1 MNINKIQQQFNIN
14 ANYCVSVR
22 YSYACSKITEL
33 LFSVRD
39 IKYLPDTIFL
49 VDDIVTLSEV
59 VVKPQTIKHKTA
71 GRKGSSGFIAMD
83 VEGYKAAGQG
93 LAIPLKVKKQLG

>member
-1 MNINKIQQQFNIN
+1 MGKD
-14 ANYCVSVR
+14 V
-22 YSYACSKITEL
+22 
-33 LFSVRD
+33 
-39 IKYLPDTIFL
+39 KYLPDTSYL
-49 VDDIVTLSEV
+49 VEDICTLSEV
-59 VVKPQTIKHKTA
+59 VVKPQTTKHKTA

>member
-1 MNINKIQQQFNIN
+1 MND
-14 ANYCVSVR
+14 SVR
-22 YSYACSKITEL
+22 ISSVGYIPQT
-33 LFSVRD
+33 FSVRD